1 MYRLTVVSDPAL
13 GGNFTY
19 DPPLCAAQ
27 TYNSGTIVT
36 VTATPLDG
44 FGFSGWSGDIGDNAP
59 GNTTIRVTMDRAKNI
74 TAHFVVLYTVLVDVS
89 PSSGGTVL
97 ITTTEGSYSTSAN
110 QTALSIP
117 YALGTTLQLSAIP
130 AAGYKF
136 DRWSGNLT
144 GYQGNMSQD
153 NMSQGNITLVVNSPE
168 AITAEFSKT
177 TPWGWIIGG
186 IAALLLV
193 SFVGVSVFRGKA
205 KKPEAVTPIPDGT
218 KETEAAPVIDI
229 STPAEPEP
237 GQSPIPDGT
246 KETEAAPVNDTPA
259 PAEPEPEQ
267 SPPVIDASGDKS

>member
-1 MYRLTVVSDPAL
+1 VYKLTVVSNPAL

-19 DPPLCAAQ
+19 NPPLCEAK
-27 TYNSGTIVT
+27 TYNGGTVVT

-44 FGFSGWSGDIGDNAP
+44 FEFSGWSGDIGDNAP

-74 TAHFVVLYTVLVDVS
+74 TANFVALYNVLVDVS

-97 ITTTEGSYSTSAN
+97 ITTTKGSYSTSAN
-110 QTALSIP
+110 QTSLSIP
-117 YALGTTLQLSAIP
+117 YAMGTVLQLSAIP
-130 AAGYKF
+130 ASGYKF
-136 DRWSGNLT
+136 DSWNGNLT
-144 GYQGNMSQD
+144 GYQGNLTEG
-153 NMSQGNITLVVNSPE
+153 NLTQGNITLVVDSPQV
-168 AITAEFSKT
+168 ITAEFSRT

-205 KKPEAVTPIPDGT
+205 KKPEAVTPIPDGP
-218 KETEAAPVIDI
+218 KETEAAPV
-229 STPAEPEP
+229 A
-237 GQSPIPDGT
+237 
-246 KETEAAPVNDTPA
+246 DTPA

>member
-1 MYRLTVVSDPAL
+1 MYKLTVVSDPAL

-19 DPPLCAAQ
+19 DPPLCAAK
-27 TYNSGTIVT
+27 TYASGIVVT

-74 TAHFVVLYTVLVDVS
+74 TANFVVLYTVLVDVS

-110 QTALSIP
+110 QTALAIP

-130 AAGYKF
+130 ATGYKF
-136 DRWSGNLT
+136 DSWSGNLT
-144 GYQGNMSQD
+144 GY
-153 NMSQGNITLVVNSPE
+153 QGNITLVVNSPE
-168 AITAEFSKT
+168 AITAEFSKIPT
-177 TPWGWIIGG
+177 PPWGWIIGG

-205 KKPEAVTPIPDGT
+205 KKPEAVTPIPDGP
-218 KETEAAPVIDI
+218 KETEAAPVTDT
-229 STPAEPEP
+229 SAPAEPEP
-237 GQSPIPDGT
+237 EQSPIPDGH
-246 KETEAAPVNDTPA
+246 KETEAAPVTDISA